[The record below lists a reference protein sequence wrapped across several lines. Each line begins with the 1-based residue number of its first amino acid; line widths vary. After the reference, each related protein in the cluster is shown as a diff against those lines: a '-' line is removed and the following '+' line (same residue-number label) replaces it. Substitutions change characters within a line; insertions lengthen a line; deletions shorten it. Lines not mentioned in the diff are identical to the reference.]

1 MADLSACDIG
11 ELLSAYLDGELHSG
25 ELDRVSEHLGGCMDC
40 ILEFRSLKE
49 ARTALRLLPT
59 LEAPDWLFDEVVHLG
74 PELSAYLDG
83 ELTTMEMPVVMD
95 HLGEC
100 AACREE
106 LHQLDSA
113 RIAIRALPRVEPPDL
128 LDVRRVARQ
137 QKTPIS
143 RRAVTAAAGIAAAAV
158 LALGLTS
165 STPQQEPVDL
175 GSFSDR
181 HVARASVEAGFS
193 ILPAL
198 APGSVSP

>member
-1 MADLSACDIG
+1 MADLNACDIG
-11 ELLSAYLDGELHSG
+11 ELLSAYLDGELHPG
-25 ELDRVSEHLGGCMDC
+25 ELGRVSEHLGGCMDC

-83 ELTTMEMPVVMD
+83 ELTTMEMPMVMD
-95 HLGEC
+95 HLGDC
-100 AACREE
+100 SACREE

-113 RIAIRALPRVEPPDL
+113 RIAVRALPRVEPPEL
-128 LDVRRVARQ
+128 LDVRRTATRK
-137 QKTPIS
+137 KTPGV
-143 RRAVTAAAGIAAAAV
+143 RRAVTAVAGIAAVVV
-158 LALGLTS
+158 LGLGLTS
-165 STPQQEPVDL
+165 TSPPQEPVDL

-198 APGSVSP
+198 APASVSP